1 MPQWLVLVWRLAS
14 QPLDAL
20 ASQSPKPEAQAAMV
34 HTLAAQAP
42 VALAGAQRLLQA
54 PQLLRSVAVTA
65 SQPVL
70 LSASQLEKPD
80 SHAKVHAP
88 LEQVTRAL
96 GPVGHAL
103 LQRPQWATSVPSA
116 RSHPLAGSPSQS
128 LNPLRQTKPQRP
140 AAHDATLLG
149 RTGHIAPHPPQ
160 WRTSLAVNTSHPLP
174 GLPSQSA

>member
-1 MPQWLVLVWRLAS
+1 MPQWLVLVSRLTS
-14 QPLDAL
+14 QPLEELPSQL
-20 ASQSPKPEAQAAMV
+20 AKPAAQAATV
-34 HTLAAQAP
+34 HDPPAQVP
-42 VALAGAQRLLQA
+42 VALAGAQRTPQP

-70 LSASQLEKPD
+70 RSASQLEKPD

-103 LQRPQWATSVPSA
+103 LQRPQWAASMPSV
-116 RSHPLAGSPSQS
+116 RSHPLERSPSQS
-128 LNPLRQTKPQRP
+128 PYPLRQTKPQRP

-149 RTGHIAPHPPQ
+149 GTGHIAPQPPQ
-160 WRTSLAVNTSHPLP
+160 WRTSLAVNTSQPLP